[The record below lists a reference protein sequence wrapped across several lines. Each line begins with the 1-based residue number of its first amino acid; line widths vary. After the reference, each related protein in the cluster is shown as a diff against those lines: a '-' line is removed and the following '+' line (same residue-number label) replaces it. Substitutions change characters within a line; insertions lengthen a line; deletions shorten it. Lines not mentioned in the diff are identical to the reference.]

1 MARNGGGVVA
11 LTVCSTILANV
22 QASSMKDLVPPAVVA
37 AGLPLTSV
45 EALLAALPLGEGAVS
60 QVAGVTE
67 EILISALGAFQQS
80 YVVALRYVLK

>member
-60 QVAGVTE
+60 QVAGITD
-67 EILISALGAFQQS
+67 EIVISALAAFQQS
-80 YVVALRYVLK
+80 YVVAVRYVLK

>member
-60 QVAGVTE
+60 QVVGITE
-67 EILISALGAFQQS
+67 EIVISALAAFQQS
-80 YVVALRYVLK
+80 YVVAVRYVLK